1 MNFFTI
7 HKHNTIRIII
17 SSVVILFFAST
28 LHAQSRVSF
37 LTGEFEK
44 SGRETNEAFLR
55 RILRASVEISFKRLS
70 RETDRYGKT
79 HDGFQMMYRSV
90 PVEDAIIKVHSDH
103 RGIYAV
109 TGETALPAD
118 IAITPK
124 IEEAQALSKA
134 TGHIG
139 AQAYKWQDADEEK
152 ILKEVTDN
160 PQASFY
166 PKAETVVVN
175 IAKEGESPDF
185 RLAYKFDI
193 YASKPVSRDWV
204 YVDASSGEVVR
215 KINRIYHGTA
225 TGTADTRYAGTRTI
239 KTDSIA
245 PNQFR
250 LKDLTR
256 GNGVITYNLNHSVND
271 ADSTHFVDNDNQWT
285 AAEYHN
291 GNSDDGA
298 LDAHWG
304 AEVVYDYWKNVHNQS
319 SWDGNNAPMINF
331 VHYNNNN
338 PNAFWDGYSVHYG
351 QFQSVNPWTEL
362 DVVGHEFGH
371 GIMMGIASLNYSGE
385 GTSLHEGCA
394 DIWGALVDN
403 YGNQK
408 FGLNRDPWVFSEKIA
423 FSRSFN
429 YLMTY
434 KSIDW
439 DFAHNSPH
447 GNGQVARYWFYLLA
461 MGGSGVNKFGSS
473 FAVNPIG
480 IAEAEKIF
488 YQAFKHYVTPNS
500 IFTDFRKAT
509 ELAAQDINPAHV
521 AVVQSAWDAVA
532 VPGTTGSVIGCT
544 PSGTQ
549 QNNIQV
555 DYVTIAN
562 KGEPFYNAGWS
573 SGGYIK
579 KDYMFNLILG
589 KKVKMVISYPDA
601 STKHYAMWMDT
612 DRDGQFEE
620 PSERLAGGIIS
631 ATSSTDS
638 IQLPQTLGGT
648 FSYGAV
654 PIRIAVSANP
664 INGACDNVVGEVE
677 DYSAYLNPPQVLDGY
692 HLNIGANSG
701 AELIGK
707 SKLGSLETSVLF
719 YPSDGFKNLAGS
731 IFLNDPGYT
740 MWGFAGESYPII
752 LRSHKFVPSA
762 HTEYYSVWIDY
773 DTNKVFDSNELVF
786 QGSGQDSIKGY
797 LKIPQNMTNRVT
809 RMRIL
814 MSRNASITDPY
825 TAPDFGEVADF
836 NVKLFANPLTSDG
849 YKAPRGN
856 CWHTYSTDPTY
867 MMSDSITIGSLILK
881 TGRSKDG
888 GYHDLK
894 GTSVLFVPLNT
905 TQAAVRLT
913 PFIDPNLQPVD
924 SVYYNI
930 WVDYNGD
937 KDFNDVGEHAF
948 FHYGKSKADGVLTIP
963 AGLAAGLS
971 TRMRLSVSYFTDHVH
986 ADSVV
991 NYGQVIDLG
1000 FGIQAPFT
1008 RSTPLADVN
1017 VNEDFGTTTAAILKN
1032 DLIGNTT
1039 GLSFTAAPLSGGVT
1053 VNRSVDTVRIASV
1066 ADFNGQVKIAMTTS
1080 DGSYTL
1086 YDTITVTVIPV
1097 NDAPYVS
1104 ADVRDTM
1111 LNEDAAK
1118 TFLMRMSD
1126 HFSDVDQDEFAVQ
1139 SNVLSGSAVV
1149 TISNDSLYFKPTA
1162 NFNGNVIVGLMAS
1175 DGSLSVSDTFAVQV
1189 LPVQDAPYRV
1199 VTLRDTSFNEDVS
1212 NQLVTKL
1219 TPYFSD
1225 PDNDLLTYNVLVLSG
1240 VVSARVG
1247 QDSLYITAQ
1256 ADATGPSSLRIS
1268 ATDGNTS
1275 VYDTITVTVIP
1286 VNDAPKLVVSLRDTT
1301 LTQNFTRVLVEKLT
1315 DNFTDVDNGTL
1326 QYSVTSL
1333 TSGLTASLGN
1343 DSIYVTGSNL
1353 AIGTAKITVQASD
1366 GSLTARDTLQIT
1378 IIDVTA
1384 PSGFVAALATPLL
1397 PRVRFTIGGNE
1408 ILSSAS
1414 LTVNNTPVT
1423 LTKRDSKRY
1432 SGQYDL
1438 TTLPTSLVVVGTVTD
1453 LGNNVSPAINRT
1465 IQVST
1470 LSKPL
1475 AINGFEL
1482 ARASGVKE
1490 SIVLVSEEE
1499 IGMNKSDVT
1508 IQAVTIS
1515 FDETMTIRLSAPVK
1529 HRDKGRYRI
1538 VRWADEE
1545 KYPDYSLI
1553 STWQECTIQ
1562 YQTGVVIT
1570 TIEKSG
1576 TYVLIY
1582 DSDAEVLPTE
1592 FVLNQNYPNPFN
1604 PTTTIRYDI
1613 AVSGQ
1618 VSLIVY
1624 NLLGQKVR
1632 TLVNGFATQGTYR
1645 LQWDGNNDMGQRVSS
1660 GVYLYRLE
1668 SGGKRFTK
1676 RMMFLK

>member
-1 MNFFTI
+1 M
-7 HKHNTIRIII
+7 
-17 SSVVILFFAST
+17 ILFFAST

-44 SGRETNEAFLR
+44 SSRESNEAFLR
-55 RILRASVEISFKRLS
+55 RTLRAAEEISFKRLS

-79 HDGFQMMYRSV
+79 HESFQMMYRSI

-109 TGETALPAD
+109 TGETDLPAH

-124 IEEAQALSKA
+124 VEEVQALSKA
-134 TGHIG
+134 TGNIG
-139 AQAYKWQDADEEK
+139 AQAYKWQDAHEEK

-175 IAKEGESPDF
+175 IAKEGERPDF

-225 TGTADTRYAGTRTI
+225 TGTAATRYAGTRTI

-250 LKDLTR
+250 LKDMTR

-304 AEVVYDYWKNVHNQS
+304 AGVVYDYWKNVHNQN

-331 VHYNNNN
+331 VHYNTNY

-351 QFQSVNPWTEL
+351 QYQSVNPWTEL

-371 GIMMGIASLNYSGE
+371 GLMFGLSNLNYSGE
-385 GTSLHEGCA
+385 GKALHEGCA

-403 YGNQK
+403 YGNQQ
-408 FGLNRDPWVFSEKIA
+408 FGMNRDVWVFSESIA
-423 FSRSFN
+423 SSRDFN
-429 YLMTY
+429 FLMTY

-439 DFAHNSPH
+439 DFSTGATGHI
-447 GNGQVARYWFYLLA
+447 NGQVARYWFYLLVN
-461 MGGSGVNKFGSS
+461 GGSGANKFGI
-473 FAVNPIG
+473 NYNITPIG
-480 IAEAEKIF
+480 ISEAEKIF
-488 YQAFKHYVTPNS
+488 YQAFKQYVTPNS
-500 IFTDFRKAT
+500 NFSDFRQAT
-509 ELAAQDINPAHV
+509 ELAAQDVNSAHV
-521 AVVQSAWDAVA
+521 ATVKAAWDAVG
-532 VPGTTGSVIGCT
+532 VPGVVGATIGCM

-549 QNNIQV
+549 QGNIQI
-555 DYVTIAN
+555 DYVSISN
-562 KGEPFYNAGWS
+562 KGEFPVNPGWS

-579 KDYMFNLILG
+579 KNYVFNLILG
-589 KKVKMVISYPDA
+589 KKVKMMISYPDA
-601 STKHYAMWMDT
+601 TAKHYAMWMDI

-620 PSERLAGGIIS
+620 PSERLAGGTVS
-631 ATSSTDS
+631 ASSSADS
-638 IQLPQTLGGT
+638 IQLPILLGGSS
-648 FSYGAV
+648 SYGTV
-654 PIRIAVSANP
+654 PVRLAVSANP
-664 INGACDNVVGEVE
+664 IAGACDDVVGEVE
-677 DYSAYLNPPQVLDGY
+677 DFTAYLSPPQVIDGY
-692 HLNIGANSG
+692 QLNIGANADS
-701 AELIGK
+701 ELIGK
-707 SKLGSLETSVLF
+707 FKIGSLESPVLF

-731 IFLNDPGYT
+731 NLLNDAGYT
-740 MWGFAGESYPII
+740 LWAFAGESYSVNFSVFRFSESAI
-752 LRSHKFVPSA
+752 LASYIEHF
-762 HTEYYSVWIDY
+762 SVWIDF
-773 DTNKVFDSNELVF
+773 DANKVFDADELVF
-786 QGSGQDSIKGY
+786 QGSGQDSAVGY
-797 LKIPQNMTNRVT
+797 IKIPAFITPADS
-809 RMRIL
+809 RMRVL
-814 MSRNASITDPY
+814 MSRGTPVMDPY
-825 TAPDFGEVADF
+825 VTPDYGEVADY
-836 NVKLFANPLTSDG
+836 NVRFFANPLTADG

-856 CWHTYSTDPTY
+856 CWHTYVTLPEYLIT
-867 MMSDSITIGSLILK
+867 DSITIGSLTMQ
-881 TGRSKDG
+881 TGRIKDG
-888 GYHDLK
+888 GYHDLMAAS
-894 GTSVLFVPLNT
+894 TLTVPLNS
-905 TQAAVRLT
+905 TQASVRLT
-913 PFIDPNLQPVD
+913 PFIDPNLQAVD
-924 SVYYNI
+924 SVHYNI

-937 KDFNDVGEHAF
+937 KDFNDAGEHAF
-948 FHYGKSKADGVLTIP
+948 YHYGRSKANGVLTIP
-963 AGLAAGLS
+963 VGLAAGLS
-971 TRMRLSVSYFTDHVH
+971 TRMRLSISYFQNHVN
-986 ADSVV
+986 ADSLVAF
-991 NYGQVIDLG
+991 GQIMDLG
-1000 FGIQAPFT
+1000 FAIQAPFT
-1008 RSTPLADVN
+1008 RSTPLVN
-1017 VNEDFGTTTAAILKN
+1017 INLNEDFGTATAVILKN
-1032 DLIGNTT
+1032 GLSGNTT
-1039 GLSFTAAPLSGGVT
+1039 GLSFNASALSGGVT
-1053 VNRSVDTVRIASV
+1053 VNRSVDTIRIASV

-1086 YDTITVTVIPV
+1086 YDTITVTVNPV

-1104 ADVRDTM
+1104 AGVRDTM
-1111 LNEDAAK
+1111 LNEDVPK

-1126 HFSDVDQDEFAVQ
+1126 HFSDVDQDALTIQ
-1139 SNVLSGSAVV
+1139 SNVLSGSAQITV
-1149 TISNDSLYFKPTA
+1149 SDDSLYIEPA
-1162 NFNGNVIVGLMAS
+1162 INFNGDVVVELMAS
-1175 DGSLSVSDTFAVQV
+1175 DGDLSVSDTFIVQV
-1189 LPVQDAPYRV
+1189 TPIQDAPYRV
-1199 VTLRDTSFNEDVS
+1199 TALRDTSFNEDVS

-1219 TPYFSD
+1219 TSYFSD
-1225 PDNDLLTYNVLVLSG
+1225 PDNDLLTYNVLIVSG
-1240 VVSARVG
+1240 IVSARIG

-1275 VYDTITVTVIP
+1275 VYDTITVTVTP
-1286 VNDAPKLVVSLRDTT
+1286 VNDAPLLALALRDTT
-1301 LTQNFTRVLVEKLT
+1301 LSQTFTRAFIEKLT

-1353 AIGTAKITVQASD
+1353 ATGTAKIAVQASD
-1366 GSLTARDTLQIT
+1366 GSLTANDTLQIT

-1384 PSGFVAALATPLL
+1384 PSGFVAALASPLL
-1397 PRVRFTIGGNE
+1397 PRVRFTVGGNE
-1408 ILSSAS
+1408 ILNSAA
-1414 LTVNNTPVT
+1414 LTVNNASVT

-1438 TTLPTSLVVVGTVTD
+1438 TTLPTSLTVVGTVTD

-1475 AINGFEL
+1475 AIHGFEL
-1482 ARASGVKE
+1482 ARVSGAKE

-1499 IGMNKSDVT
+1499 IGMNKSDAT
-1508 IQAVTIS
+1508 MQAVTIS
-1515 FDETMTIRLSAPVK
+1515 FDETMTIRLSAPVQ

-1538 VRWADEE
+1538 VRWTDEE
-1545 KYPDYSLI
+1545 KYPDYSMI
-1553 STWQECTIQ
+1553 SVWQECTMQ
-1562 YQTGVVIT
+1562 YKAGVVIT

-1576 TYVLIY
+1576 TYALVY
-1582 DSDAEVLPTE
+1582 DSEAEVLPTE

-1632 TLVNGFATQGTYR
+1632 TLINGYAPQGTYR

>member
-7 HKHNTIRIII
+7 HKHNTTRIII
-17 SSVVILFFAST
+17 SSVVVLFFAST

-37 LTGEFEK
+37 LTGGFEK
-44 SGRETNEAFLR
+44 SSRESNEAFLR
-55 RILRASVEISFKRLS
+55 RTLRAAEEISFKRLS

-79 HDGFQMMYRSV
+79 HESFQMMYRSI

-109 TGETALPAD
+109 TGETDLPAH

-124 IEEAQALSKA
+124 VEEVQALSKA
-134 TGHIG
+134 TGNIG
-139 AQAYKWQDADEEK
+139 AQAYKWQDAHEEK

-175 IAKEGESPDF
+175 IAKEGERPDF

-225 TGTADTRYAGTRTI
+225 TGTAATRYAGTRTI

-250 LKDLTR
+250 LKDMTR

-271 ADSTHFVDNDNQWT
+271 ADSAHFVDNDNQWT

-304 AEVVYDYWKNVHNQS
+304 AGVVYDYWKNVHNQN

-331 VHYNNNN
+331 VHYNTNN

-371 GIMMGIASLNYSGE
+371 GLMFGLSNLNYSGE
-385 GTSLHEGCA
+385 GKALHEGCA

-403 YGNQK
+403 YGNQQ
-408 FGLNRDPWVFSEKIA
+408 FGMNRDVWVFSESIA
-423 FSRSFN
+423 SSRGFN
-429 YLMTY
+429 FLMTY

-439 DFAHNSPH
+439 DFSTGATGHA
-447 GNGQVARYWFYLLA
+447 NGQVVRYWFYLLVN
-461 MGGSGVNKFGSS
+461 GGSGTNKFGINYNITS
-473 FAVNPIG
+473 IG
-480 IAEAEKIF
+480 ISEAEKIF
-488 YQAFKHYVTPNS
+488 YQAFKQYVTPNS
-500 IFTDFRKAT
+500 NFSDFRQAT
-509 ELAAQDINPAHV
+509 ELAAQDVNSAHV
-521 AVVQSAWDAVA
+521 AKVKAAWDAVG
-532 VPGTTGSVIGCT
+532 VPGVVGAAIDCT

-549 QNNIQV
+549 QGNIQI
-555 DYVTIAN
+555 DYVSISN
-562 KGEPFYNAGWS
+562 KGEFPVNPGWS

-579 KDYMFNLILG
+579 KNYTYNLILG

-601 STKHYAMWMDT
+601 TAKHYAMWMDI

-620 PSERLAGGIIS
+620 PSERLAGGAVSAAIS
-631 ATSSTDS
+631 VDS
-638 IQLPQTLGGT
+638 IQLPILLGGS
-648 FSYGAV
+648 SYGTV
-654 PIRIAVSANP
+654 PVRLAVSANP
-664 INGACDNVVGEVE
+664 IAGACDDVVGEVE
-677 DYSAYLNPPQVLDGY
+677 DYTAYLSPPQVIDGY
-692 HLNIGANSG
+692 QLNIGANADS
-701 AELIGK
+701 ELIGK
-707 SKLGSLETSVLF
+707 FKIGSLESPVLF

-731 IFLNDPGYT
+731 NLLNDAGYT
-740 MWGFAGESYPII
+740 LWAFAGESYSVNFSVFRFSESVI
-752 LRSHKFVPSA
+752 LASYI
-762 HTEYYSVWIDY
+762 EYFSVWIDF
-773 DTNKVFDSNELVF
+773 DGDKVFDADELVF
-786 QGSGQDSIKGY
+786 QGSGQNSAVGY
-797 LKIPQNMTNRVT
+797 IKIPAFITLADS
-809 RMRIL
+809 RMRVL
-814 MSRNASITDPY
+814 MSRGTPVMDPY
-825 TAPDFGEVADF
+825 VTPDYGEVADF
-836 NVKLFANPLTSDG
+836 NVRFFANPLTADG

-856 CWHTYSTDPTY
+856 CWHTYVTLPEYLIT
-867 MMSDSITIGSLILK
+867 DSITIGSLTMQ
-881 TGRSKDG
+881 TGRIKDG
-888 GYHDLK
+888 GYHDLMAAS
-894 GTSVLFVPLNT
+894 TLTVPLNS
-905 TQAAVRLT
+905 TQASVRLT
-913 PFIDPNLQPVD
+913 PFIDPNLQAVD
-924 SVYYNI
+924 SVHYNI

-937 KDFNDVGEHAF
+937 KDFNDASEQAF
-948 FHYGKSKADGVLTIP
+948 YHYGKSKANGVLTIP
-963 AGLAAGLS
+963 VGLAAGLS
-971 TRMRLSVSYFTDHVH
+971 TRMRLSISYFQNHVH
-986 ADSVV
+986 ADSLVAF
-991 NYGQVIDLG
+991 GQIMDLG
-1000 FGIQAPFT
+1000 FAIQAPFT
-1008 RSTPLADVN
+1008 RSTPLVN
-1017 VNEDFGTTTAAILKN
+1017 INLNEDFGTATAAILKN
-1032 DLIGNTT
+1032 GLSGNTT
-1039 GLSFTAAPLSGGVT
+1039 GLSFNAAALSGGVT

-1086 YDTITVTVIPV
+1086 YDTITVTV
-1097 NDAPYVS
+1097 N
-1104 ADVRDTM
+1104 
-1111 LNEDAAK
+1111 
-1118 TFLMRMSD
+1118 
-1126 HFSDVDQDEFAVQ
+1126 
-1139 SNVLSGSAVV
+1139 
-1149 TISNDSLYFKPTA
+1149 
-1162 NFNGNVIVGLMAS
+1162 
-1175 DGSLSVSDTFAVQV
+1175 
-1189 LPVQDAPYRV
+1189 
-1199 VTLRDTSFNEDVS
+1199 
-1212 NQLVTKL
+1212 
-1219 TPYFSD
+1219 
-1225 PDNDLLTYNVLVLSG
+1225 
-1240 VVSARVG
+1240 
-1247 QDSLYITAQ
+1247 
-1256 ADATGPSSLRIS
+1256 
-1268 ATDGNTS
+1268 
-1275 VYDTITVTVIP
+1275 P
-1286 VNDAPKLVVSLRDTT
+1286 VNDAPKSVVSLCDTT
-1301 LTQNFTRVLVEKLT
+1301 LTQNFTRVFVEKLT

-1333 TSGLTASLGN
+1333 TSGLTVSLGN

-1353 AIGTAKITVQASD
+1353 AIGTAKIAVQASD

-1378 IIDVTA
+1378 IIDVTT
-1384 PSGFVAALATPLL
+1384 PSGFVAALASPLL
-1397 PRVRFTIGGNE
+1397 PRVRFTVGGNE
-1408 ILSSAS
+1408 ILSSAA
-1414 LTVNNTPVT
+1414 LTVNNAPVT
-1423 LTKRDSKRY
+1423 LTKRDNKRY

-1438 TTLPTSLVVVGTVTD
+1438 TTLPTSLTVVGTVTD

-1475 AINGFEL
+1475 AIHGFEL
-1482 ARASGVKE
+1482 ARVSGAKE

-1508 IQAVTIS
+1508 MQAVTIS
-1515 FDETMTIRLSAPVK
+1515 FDETMTIRLSAPVQ

-1538 VRWADEE
+1538 VRWTDEE
-1545 KYPDYSLI
+1545 KYLDYSMI
-1553 STWQECTIQ
+1553 SVWQECTIQ
-1562 YQTGVVIT
+1562 YKAGVVIT

-1576 TYVLIY
+1576 TYALVY
-1582 DSDAEVLPTE
+1582 DSEAEVLPTE

-1632 TLVNGFATQGTYR
+1632 TLINGYAPQGTYR

-1676 RMMFLK
+1676 RMMFMK